1 MTRTDECCSLA
12 PYFNIHEGQLDAFK
26 KICAA
31 FVEKASTEPK
41 CKFYG
46 FTFNGNEAHCR
57 EGYEDAEAVLFHL
70 ENVGA
75 LLKEVLKISDITHLE
90 IHGPESQLALLR
102 EPFAA
107 LNPKF
112 FSSEVGFRR

>member
-1 MTRTDECCSLA
+1 MDTMDECCTLA
-12 PYFNIHEGQLDAFK
+12 PYFKIHEGQLDAFK
-26 KICAA
+26 KICTA
-31 FVEKASTEPK
+31 FVEKTSTEPK
-41 CKFYG
+41 CQFYG
-46 FTFNGNEAHCR
+46 YTFSGNEAHCR

-70 ENVGA
+70 KNVGA
-75 LLKEVLKISDITHLE
+75 LLKDVLEISEITHFE

-102 EPFAA
+102 EHFAA